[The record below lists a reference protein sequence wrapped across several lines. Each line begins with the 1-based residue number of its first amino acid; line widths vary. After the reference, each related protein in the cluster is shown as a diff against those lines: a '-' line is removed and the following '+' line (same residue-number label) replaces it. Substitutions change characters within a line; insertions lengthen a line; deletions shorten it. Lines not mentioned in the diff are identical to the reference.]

1 MKMMI
6 NKDEVLLSFND
17 ALMMADKIGQPASR
31 TGLKGRVRVHEIL
44 DEFGNTVLKQ
54 EKDNLIV
61 MRGRTYALE
70 QLFNDP
76 IDPTTSGYKVN
87 MNRTICLFKV
97 GSGGADVNSAPFQPF
112 TPLYSDEDL
121 AIPVPFVT
129 QDSDK
134 YDSQE
139 KTNNP
144 SIIETMSSAQK
155 KIYYNPTIRE
165 NGTTEYYSKVFEV
178 KPQWVFNKSTN
189 EVYKKIMLK
198 VNANEARG
206 YMVNELGL
214 LIGEYDQANNQ
225 YLDTELFSRV
235 TFDTES
241 LTSLTKG
248 LLIEYLIFA

>member
-1 MKMMI
+1 MKLML
-6 NKDEVLLSFND
+6 NQDEKLLTFQD
-17 ALMMADKIGQPASR
+17 AIIMADKIGQPASR
-31 TGLKGRVRVHEIL
+31 TGLKGRVRIHEIM
-44 DEFGNTVLKQ
+44 DDFGNTVLKQ

-129 QDSDK
+129 EDANKYADQD
-134 YDSQE
+134 

-144 SIIETMSSAQK
+144 SIIEVMNAEQEK
-155 KIYYNPTIRE
+155 KYYNPIIRA

-178 KPQWVFNKSTN
+178 KPQWVFNKATN

-214 LIGEYDQANNQ
+214 LIGEYDTTNNV
-225 YLDTELFSRV
+225 YNDTELFSRV

-241 LTSLTKG
+241 LTSLTKS